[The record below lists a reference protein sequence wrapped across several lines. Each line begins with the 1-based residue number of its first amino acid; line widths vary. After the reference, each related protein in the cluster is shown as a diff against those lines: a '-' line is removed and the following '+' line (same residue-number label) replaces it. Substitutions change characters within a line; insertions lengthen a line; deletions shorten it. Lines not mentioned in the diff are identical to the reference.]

1 MSRCPR
7 CKTSLPARETA
18 PPPRSSDGVRLPKS
32 DRRPAAEVPPLVPP
46 QPSEQPL
53 PANTQP
59 TSILSSKHS
68 AILPELDRQTGGNQ
82 QYSSTLSWPPSGQIL
97 APLPPQQPPLPLPPL
112 PKALSLLGWPQAKAN
127 ASTPTAMGSLR
138 QSKAQSQYQAPFPP
152 SDDIRLASSRRK
164 HSGERIN
171 LDLPWSYKPGRHR
184 RIGKGDLTRHADW
197 MRSGELMIDDVPL
210 GRKWQEAL
218 AKKDSSLL
226 AAVVMDGAL
235 VAEGD
240 VSSQDEDAKLDQ
252 LVRLVRGFARRHSES
267 RIIFEDFILVCLCNV
282 LSDRGVPQDQ
292 IVQTLQIC
300 ISDTSKG
307 NVMKYLRGSIWLNEL
322 MSDLFFTEWGY
333 RSVDLIV
340 ICRSS

>member
-18 PPPRSSDGVRLPKS
+18 PPSRSSDGGRLPKS
-32 DRRPAAEVPPLVPP
+32 DRRPTAEVPPLVPP

-59 TSILSSKHS
+59 TTILSSKHS

-97 APLPPQQPPLPLPPL
+97 APLPPQQLPLPLPPL

-127 ASTPTAMGSLR
+127 ASTPTEMGSLR

-152 SDDIRLASSRRK
+152 SDDLRFASSRRK

-171 LDLPWSYKPGRHR
+171 LDLRWSPKPDRHR
-184 RIGKGDLTRHADW
+184 RPRHADW
-197 MRSGELMIDDVPL
+197 VRSGELMIDEVPL

-240 VSSQDEDAKLDQ
+240 VSSQDEDAKPDQ
-252 LVRLVRGFARRHSES
+252 LVRLVRGFARRHSEG
-267 RIIFEDFILVCLCNV
+267 RIIFERFILVCLCNV

-300 ISDTSKG
+300 ITDTSKA

-333 RSVDLIV
+333 RSIDLIV
-340 ICRSS
+340 ICRSP

>member
-18 PPPRSSDGVRLPKS
+18 PPSRSSDGGRLPKS
-32 DRRPAAEVPPLVPP
+32 DRRPTAEVPPLVPP

-59 TSILSSKHS
+59 TTVLSSKHS
-68 AILPELDRQTGGNQ
+68 AILPELDRQTGSNQ

-127 ASTPTAMGSLR
+127 ASTPTEMGSLR

-152 SDDIRLASSRRK
+152 SDDLAVASVRRK

-171 LDLPWSYKPGRHR
+171 FNLPWSSKPGRDR
-184 RIGKGDLTRHADW
+184 RVGKGDLRHADW
-197 MRSGELMIDDVPL
+197 IRSGELMMDDVPL

-226 AAVVMDGAL
+226 AAVVMDNAL

-252 LVRLVRGFARRHSES
+252 LVRLVRGFARRHSEG
-267 RIIFEDFILVCLCNV
+267 RIIFERFILVCLCNV

-300 ISDTSKG
+300 ISDTSKA

-340 ICRSS
+340 ICRSP